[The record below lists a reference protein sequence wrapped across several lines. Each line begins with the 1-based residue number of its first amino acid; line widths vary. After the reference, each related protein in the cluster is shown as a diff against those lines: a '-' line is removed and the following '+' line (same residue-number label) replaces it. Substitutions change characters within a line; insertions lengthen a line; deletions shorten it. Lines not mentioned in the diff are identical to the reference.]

1 MASHDI
7 PVQRVEAGGG
17 HTTGGERCGMGYWCG
32 AHEPY
37 TLGLCPCTSHP
48 TLYTLK
54 PYTPNPRP
62 QTLNLTI

>member
-37 TLGLCPCTSHP
+37 TLGLCPAPHTLHSTPLNP
-48 TLYTLK
+48 T
-54 PYTPNPRP
+54 P
-62 QTLNLTI
+62 QTPDHKP